1 GRGLPWALDG
11 RHGFETCHPLEQT
24 RRGVTTQDLP
34 GCGLLLE
41 QHRYGDDVPHHR
53 GKLRIVRRT
62 AHHRHAWM
70 QAYAKAPGRS
80 AHCLKALLVHLKT
93 PLQFE
98 RDTHGT
104 PSVILMSGRH
114 PKHDEQVV

>member
-1 GRGLPWALDG
+1 
-11 RHGFETCHPLEQT
+11 
-24 RRGVTTQDLP
+24 
-34 GCGLLLE
+34 
-41 QHRYGDDVPHHR
+41 
-53 GKLRIVRRT
+53 
-62 AHHRHAWM
+62 M
-70 QAYAKAPGRS
+70 QAYAKGQGRS

-114 PKHDEQVV
+114 PKHDEQVVTHRGRESPPIRAHDVKREIV